1 VLRLAATGRREVM
14 KTVIIIG
21 SDQLEKEHVRAL
33 LQAIRDCEMANF
45 PDKNYTVSVE
55 VPELTSE
62 VCKGILM
69 GIKPGFKHGPMIFK
83 RRERDSY
90 GSKTVRNERR
100 NMGRV
105 VRPDKRPGMR

>member
-1 VLRLAATGRREVM
+1 VKAAVHISSE
-14 KTVIIIG
+14 
-21 SDQLEKEHVRAL
+21 QLNKEDIRAL
-33 LQAIRDCEMANF
+33 LQSIRDCETQNF
-45 PDKNYTVSVE
+45 PGKVISIIVE

-62 VCKGILM
+62 VCKDILT